1 MEHHAACAL
10 RLSAGDRDSGFAIG
24 LCSGAHFGNALHA
37 AQVPNPGTIT
47 VWSLATVLLVLALG
61 AAMFAIL
68 ARHRRLITELS
79 ARLDA
84 VENPQR
90 SRDLESS
97 PETSEPG
104 DSALPCDV
112 LHGHTS
118 YVRAMIGGADSG
130 AKSLA
135 DQVILAIHDRLEDP
149 ISPRHLAATVNVS
162 VRTLERVLQ
171 GTLGCSP
178 RQLILTMKMREAQ
191 RLLCTNE
198 LRVGEIAYRLG
209 FSSAAHFSTRFRG
222 FSGTTPTA
230 FQRSAIARG
239 LKLRDRQAPMCHRNA
254 DGH

>member
-1 MEHHAACAL
+1 MEHHAARAL
-10 RLSAGDRDSGFAIG
+10 RVDAGDRDQGFEISSSAG
-24 LCSGAHFGNALHA
+24 AYSCSWFLGVQTLDQEVSA
-37 AQVPNPGTIT
+37 
-47 VWSLATVLLVLALG
+47 VWLVVVIVLVLAVG
-61 AAMFAIL
+61 VAVFASL

-79 ARLDA
+79 ARLDSI
-84 VENPQR
+84 ENPQR
-90 SRDLESS
+90 TVDPEAS
-97 PETSEPG
+97 PETSPPA
-104 DSALPCDV
+104 DSASPGDV

-118 YVRAMIGGADSG
+118 YVQAMIGGADSG

-135 DQVILAIHDRLEDP
+135 DQVILAVHGRLEDP

-171 GTLGCSP
+171 ATLGCSP

-191 RLLCTNE
+191 RLLCANE

-230 FQRSAIARG
+230 FQRSATASGR
-239 LKLRDRQAPMCHRNA
+239 KPRDRQAPTPRPNT
-254 DGH
+254 DGR